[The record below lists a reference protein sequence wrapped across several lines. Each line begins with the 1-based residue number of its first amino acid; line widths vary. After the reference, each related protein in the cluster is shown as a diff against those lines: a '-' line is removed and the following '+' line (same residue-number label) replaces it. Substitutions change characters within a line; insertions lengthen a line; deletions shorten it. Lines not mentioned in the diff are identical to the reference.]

1 MHARWAGVAFNW
13 SDRKKQPKCT
23 YLGRRSF
30 LAAVNSVLKND
41 PLARKYRPSAL
52 NQICAQESFARII
65 TNAIK
70 ADQLPHAYLLSG
82 MRGIGKTSL
91 ARVIAKTV
99 NCSNPELSKEGL
111 LLPCG
116 ACSNCRAF
124 ALQNHPDVIE
134 MDAASHTGVDDV
146 RLIIEGAEYKP
157 LIGKYKVYIID
168 EVHMLSRGAFNALL
182 KTLEEPPEHLIFI
195 LATTEAHKVPA
206 TIISRC
212 QKFDLRRF
220 SSRQLCSLLTD
231 VCQKEGI
238 QCQQEALE
246 LIASKSEGSARD
258 ALSLL
263 DQIRMASEGPI
274 TVELVR
280 ENLSL
285 VTEETTVELLN
296 SIFEQKAE
304 AALSQVKK
312 AYEGSLD
319 LSSLLESL
327 LEAIAICCKF
337 KLVPEYK
344 AESFLN
350 FTAQLK
356 AITDKTTLEKLLIAW
371 QLTFNTIR
379 ELKDSSNYLLSAEM
393 LTAKMLCAL
402 GIDRSREDG
411 IHSLLESL
419 FARNWFEVFYYLV
432 NEVEIIEFDQ
442 RQSLLSISKE
452 GSSTKLNAKLKEALK
467 GQMQLNISVVELN
480 REPVSLKSKLIEK
493 IKCTDKWETL
503 RSCFQVEEI
512 SDILF
517 LPKKQQ

>member
-1 MHARWAGVAFNW
+1 M
-13 SDRKKQPKCT
+13 
-23 YLGRRSF
+23 
-30 LAAVNSVLKND
+30 LKND

-52 NQICAQESFARII
+52 DQILVQEPFARII

-70 ADQLPHAYLLSG
+70 ANQLSHAYLLSG

-99 NCSNPELSKEGL
+99 NCSNPLLSKEGL
-111 LLPCG
+111 LLPCKEC
-116 ACSNCRAF
+116 ASCRSF
-124 ALQNHPDVIE
+124 ALQNHPDIIE
-134 MDAASHTGVDDV
+134 MDAASNTGVDDV

-212 QKFDLRRF
+212 QRFDLRRF
-220 SSRQLCSLLTD
+220 PSKQLCSLLKD

-238 QCQQEALE
+238 HYQQEALE

-263 DQIRMASEGPI
+263 DQLRMATDKVI
-274 TVELVR
+274 TVELIR

-285 VTEETTVELLN
+285 VAEEATVELLQ
-296 SIFEQKAE
+296 SIFEQKAKD
-304 AALSQVKK
+304 ALDQVKQ
-312 AYEGSLD
+312 AYENSLD
-319 LSSLLESL
+319 LAALLYSL
-327 LEAIAICCKF
+327 LEALALCSKF
-337 KLVPEYK
+337 KLAPEYK
-344 AESFLN
+344 PQSFLN
-350 FTAQLK
+350 FIPQLK
-356 AITDKTTLEKLLIAW
+356 AIADKSTLEKLLIAW

-379 ELKDSSNYLLSAEM
+379 ELKDSCSYLLSTEM
-393 LTAKMLCAL
+393 LTAKMLCAVA
-402 GIDRSREDG
+402 IERSQEDG
-411 IHSLLESL
+411 LHWLLESL
-419 FARNWFEVFYYLV
+419 FARNWFELFYYLV

-442 RQSLLSISKE
+442 KQSLLTLSKE
-452 GSSTKLNAKLKEALK
+452 GHSTKLNAKLQEALK
-467 GQMQLNISVVELN
+467 DQMQLHISLVELN
-480 REPVSLKSKLIEK
+480 REPVSLKAKLVEK

-517 LPKKQQ
+517 LPRKQ